1 MALLSEQAIPQA
13 FFCGIYVLPPARAE
27 GAVAA
32 YLALSGAVLSL
43 GATLTPAAIATTEAL
58 ESA

>member
-1 MALLSEQAIPQA
+1 MALLGGQAIPQA

-32 YLALSGAVLSL
+32 YLALPGAKLSL
-43 GATLTPAAIATTEAL
+43 EAALTQA
-58 ESA
+58 

>member
-32 YLALSGAVLSL
+32 YLALPGAVLSL
-43 GATLTPAAIATTEAL
+43 RAALTPA
-58 ESA
+58 